1 MEKRKIIVVTGARS
15 EYDIMS
21 PVLEK
26 LQSDPTIDL
35 GLVVTGS
42 HLSEKFG
49 NTIKFIEQD
58 GYRIDAKIQ
67 NLVES
72 NEKIARIISLGNQIK
87 PLAEAFSNLKPDLV
101 LVTGDREEAISV
113 TMTAAFMDIPV
124 AHIAG
129 GDIAKDG
136 NIDNSI
142 RYAASKFAHIHFTLL
157 EEHSKTLLKLGEDS
171 WRIHCTG
178 NPALDKFI
186 ETPLMSKDE
195 ISAEINFEIAH
206 EDYLLVVYHP
216 IITEFEDES
225 IKVRNLLEALKN
237 TGLKCIINSPNS
249 DAGHESIL
257 EAYKEFGSNNG
268 KFYYFKNLPRKTYVN
283 LMRNA
288 KCMVGNSSSGIIEA
302 PSLELPVVNTGSRQL
317 GRHHAKNV
325 MFTSMETAEIEKAI
339 KFWLEDKN
347 QAALKGI
354 KNPYGDGHSALKIAR
369 ILSEIKIDSTLIHK
383 NITY

>member
-1 MEKRKIIVVTGARS
+1 MVKRKIIVVTGARS

-26 LQSDPTIDL
+26 LQADSSVDL
-35 GLVVTGS
+35 GLIVTGS

-58 GYRIDAKIQ
+58 GYRIDAKIN

-87 PLAEAFSNLKPDLV
+87 PLAEVFSHLKPDIV

-113 TMTAAFMDIPV
+113 TMTAAFMDIAV
-124 AHIAG
+124 AHLAG

-157 EEHSKTLLKLGEDS
+157 PEHSNTLLKLGEDN

-186 ETPLMSKDE
+186 ATPVMNKSQ
-195 ISAEINFEIAH
+195 ISTEINFDISN

-225 IKVRNLLEALKN
+225 RKVRNLLDALKN

-257 EAYKEFGSNNG
+257 EAYNEFGNNNG
-268 KFYYFKNLPRKTYVN
+268 KFYFFKNLPRNVYVN

-317 GRHHAKNV
+317 GRHHANNV
-325 MFTSMETAEIEKAI
+325 KFTSMDTKDIETAIRY
-339 KFWLEDKN
+339 WLSDEN
-347 QAALKGI
+347 RVILKGL
-354 KNPYGDGHSALKIAR
+354 KNPYGDGNSALKIAQ
-369 ILSEIKIDSTLIHK
+369 LLTEIKIDSTLIHK